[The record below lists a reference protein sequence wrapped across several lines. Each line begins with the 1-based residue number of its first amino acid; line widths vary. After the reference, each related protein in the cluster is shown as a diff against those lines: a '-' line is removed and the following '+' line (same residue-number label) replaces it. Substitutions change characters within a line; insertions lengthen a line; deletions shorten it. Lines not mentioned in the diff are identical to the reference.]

1 VYNAKRKMKRTVT
14 VKIFATS
21 VFLATAP
28 IMASAAQGLVP
39 CGGSTGV
46 DCKLCHL
53 FEMIGR
59 IVDMVVWKVVPSIA
73 IIMLIV
79 AGIRF
84 FTALGNPSELEKIKK
99 MFFGIFAGILIVV
112 LAWGITVALYKIL
125 GAGTPTGWWN
135 IPGCP

>member
-1 VYNAKRKMKRTVT
+1 MKRTVT

-21 VFLATAP
+21 VFLATTP
-28 IMASAAQGLVP
+28 IIASAAQGLVP

-59 IVDMVVWKVVPSIA
+59 IVNMVVWKVVPSIA

-112 LAWGITVALYKIL
+112 LAWVL
-125 GAGTPTGWWN
+125 P
-135 IPGCP
+135 